1 MSIRSIVARFGWGAA
16 GLTKAATVP
25 SCAVCAAYPVLA
37 GPLTAAGMVGAA
49 VVLHNLLVVLAPLN
63 LLFLGASY
71 RRHRRPEALWLAG
84 TGVVLIMLHL
94 VMHVIPWSHPI
105 MRVLSPHEF
114 QVGMALIWAGLV
126 LLLLGAIADRR
137 AQGRPRPVLT
147 QMTAK
152 SVVLGIVILLATA
165 TGGLS
170 AQAPTAVADLRDA
183 NAVPVGRAVF
193 TQSLPNG
200 GVWIEVV
207 ISGLSP
213 GAHGIHIHA
222 VGSCIAPAFASAG
235 GHFNPESARHGLE
248 SPGGPHAGDLPNL
261 MATPGRTVAYRV
273 ASYRITLGPGP
284 LSLFDA
290 DGSALV
296 VHAQPDDNISDP
308 AGNSGSRVACGV
320 IFRR

>member
-1 MSIRSIVARFGWGAA
+1 MSIRSIVARFGLGA

-25 SCAVCAAYPVLA
+25 SCAVCAAYPVLV
-37 GPLTAAGMVGAA
+37 GPLTAAGMFGAA

-71 RRHRRPEALWLAG
+71 RRHRRPEALYLAG
-84 TGVVLIMLHL
+84 AGIVLIMLHL
-94 VMHVIPWSHPI
+94 AMHVIPWSHPI
-105 MRVLSPHEF
+105 IRALSPHEL
-114 QVGMALIWAGLV
+114 QVGMGLIWAGLI
-126 LLLLGAIADRR
+126 LLMLGAIADRR
-137 AQGRPRPVLT
+137 AQGRPRPILM

-152 SVVLGIVILLATA
+152 TTVLGMVILLATA

-170 AQAPTAVADLRDA
+170 AQTPTAVADLRDA
-183 NAVPVGRAVF
+183 NAAPVGRAVF
-193 TQSLPNG
+193 TQSLANG

-213 GAHGIHIHA
+213 GVHGIHIHA
-222 VGSCIAPAFASAG
+222 VGNCVAPAFTSAG
-235 GHFNPESARHGLE
+235 GHFNPEGARHGLE

-261 MATPGRTVAYRV
+261 VATPGRTVAYPV

-296 VHAQPDDNISDP
+296 VHAQPDDNVSDP
-308 AGNSGSRVACGV
+308 AGNAGGRVACGV
-320 IFRR
+320 ITRR